1 MSRHTTSE
9 ILDTVIMTDQA
20 QNSDNRRANEMSISK
35 LERKFQ
41 LIEQAISS
49 DIYNLGGQF
58 FETIVTKLNDVLEA
72 DYTFVGELI
81 ENRKQIET
89 ISLVNKTGQIDN
101 FVYDL
106 EHTPCENVIG
116 QTPCSYPKDVTSLFP
131 KDQLLIDMGIEAYV
145 GVPLYDSKKQPTGIL
160 VCLYKREIKEIDL
173 IESILMIFASR
184 ASAELEHMKLYAALE
199 SHQQELEQKVD
210 ERTKELNVKNLELG
224 STNSKLSDAL
234 SELKSMQSQLIQSE
248 KMASLGIL
256 TSGVAHEINN
266 PLNYLMGAHLGLKSY
281 FEKFES
287 SEKAETDL
295 WVDAIHVGIER
306 ISSIV
311 QGLNQFSR
319 NNENIDEVC
328 NIHSILDNCFSMLNV
343 QLNGQIEI
351 TKKYS
356 KDEFQV
362 KGNSG
367 KLHQVFLNII
377 TNSIQAIVDKGTV
390 SATTYLSGERALIE
404 ISDNGKGMDE
414 SVLKKVLTPFF
425 TTKSPG
431 KGTGLGLSIS
441 FSIIEE
447 HGGSIDIESKPN
459 EGTKV
464 LVTLPLNKESTD
476 EEA

>member
-1 MSRHTTSE
+1 MSGHTTSE
-9 ILDTVIMTDQA
+9 ILDTVIMTGQVE
-20 QNSDNRRANEMSISK
+20 NSDKRRANEMSISK
-35 LERKFQ
+35 FERKFQ
-41 LIEQAISS
+41 LIEQAMSS
-49 DIYNLGGQF
+49 DMYNLGGQF
-58 FETIVTKLNDVLEA
+58 FETIVTKLNEVLEA
-72 DYTFVGELI
+72 NYTFVGKLL
-81 ENRKQIET
+81 ENGDKVET
-89 ISLVNKTGQIDN
+89 ISLVNKAGIIDN

-116 QTPCSYPKDVTSLFP
+116 QTPCSYPKNVTTLFP

-145 GVPLYDSKKQPTGIL
+145 GVPLYDSKKEPTGIL
-160 VCLYKREIKEIDL
+160 VCLYEREIEDVDL
-173 IESILMIFASR
+173 LESILMIFASR
-184 ASAELEHMKLYAALE
+184 AGAELEHMKLRNALE
-199 SHQQELEQKVD
+199 AHQKELEQTVD
-210 ERTKELNVKNLELG
+210 ERTIDLQR
-224 STNSKLSDAL
+224 TNNKLSEAL
-234 SELKSMQSQLIQSE
+234 SDLKSMQSQLIQSE
-248 KMASLGIL
+248 KMASLGIM

-287 SEKAETDL
+287 LEKSETDF
-295 WVDAIHVGIER
+295 WVDAINVGIER

-319 NNENIDEVC
+319 NNENIDEEC
-328 NIHSILDNCFSMLNV
+328 NIHTILDNCFSMLNV

-351 TKKYS
+351 IKKYS
-356 KDEFQV
+356 KDEIVLQ
-362 KGNSG
+362 GNSG

-377 TNSIQAIVDKGTV
+377 TNSIQAIADKGAV

-414 SVLKKVLTPFF
+414 SVRQKVLTPFF

-447 HGGSIDIESKPN
+447 HSGSIDIESKPN
-459 EGTKV
+459 EGTKI
-464 LVTLPLNKESTD
+464 LVTLPLKKESTD

>member
-1 MSRHTTSE
+1 
-9 ILDTVIMTDQA
+9 
-20 QNSDNRRANEMSISK
+20 
-35 LERKFQ
+35 
-41 LIEQAISS
+41 
-49 DIYNLGGQF
+49 
-58 FETIVTKLNDVLEA
+58 
-72 DYTFVGELI
+72 
-81 ENRKQIET
+81 
-89 ISLVNKTGQIDN
+89 
-101 FVYDL
+101 
-106 EHTPCENVIG
+106 
-116 QTPCSYPKDVTSLFP
+116 
-131 KDQLLIDMGIEAYV
+131 
-145 GVPLYDSKKQPTGIL
+145 
-160 VCLYKREIKEIDL
+160 
-173 IESILMIFASR
+173 
-184 ASAELEHMKLYAALE
+184 
-199 SHQQELEQKVD
+199 
-210 ERTKELNVKNLELG
+210 
-224 STNSKLSDAL
+224 
-234 SELKSMQSQLIQSE
+234 
-248 KMASLGIL
+248 
-256 TSGVAHEINN
+256 
-266 PLNYLMGAHLGLKSY
+266 
-281 FEKFES
+281 
-287 SEKAETDL
+287 
-295 WVDAIHVGIER
+295 
-306 ISSIV
+306 
-311 QGLNQFSR
+311 
-319 NNENIDEVC
+319 
-328 NIHSILDNCFSMLNV
+328 MLNV